1 MTMIKGNFGDG
12 GKGGPPTLDN
22 VDLSQAATMECE
34 NCGCKAFKQT
44 LMLKKLS
51 ALMSPSGQ
59 EAIVPVGV
67 FACEACG
74 HINKEF
80 LDAEIGQM

>member
-1 MTMIKGNFGDG
+1 MTIVKGNFGGD
-12 GKGGPPTLDN
+12 GGPPTLDN
-22 VDLSQAATMECE
+22 VDLSNAKTLECDS
-34 NCGCKAFKQT
+34 CGCKAFKQT
-44 LMLKKLS
+44 LMLRKLS
-51 ALMSPSGQ
+51 ALISPTGQ

-80 LDAEIGQM
+80 IEADIKQS